1 MEKKIER
8 KPAEAIITFVAD
20 KDEWTKAQNKEFNK
34 LKSKL
39 KVDGFRVGNV
49 PDNIAKR
56 HINPSDVK
64 HEALMNL
71 INAAY
76 REVMEQEKFNPIAQP
91 ALSITK
97 LTDSELEAFVTVAL
111 APVVTLGEY
120 KGIKVA
126 KKAVRITE
134 KEIDEE
140 IEKLRNQQATM
151 EIKDGEA
158 ASGDTVIIDFKG
170 YVNDIPFD
178 GGEAKNYELKLGSNS
193 FIPGFEDALIGIKAG
208 EERTINVTF
217 PANYVESLAG
227 KDAKFVVK
235 CHDVKQVVLPELN
248 EEFIKELNYKD
259 VNTIDELRAHVK
271 EDLKNRK
278 TQSNEQTRLNEI
290 LDKCVE
296 NAVVEISDS
305 IVEDETAAQID
316 RVRKQVESNGLKFE
330 DFLNVSGLTFEKYHD
345 QIKAEALK
353 SIKTSLVIDEIC
365 RKENIIVDSK
375 ALNDKY
381 EEFAKTYSMKV
392 EDIRK
397 ALEPQ
402 QNELLRQIRQELFT
416 KFILANNND

>member
-34 LKSKL
+34 LKAKL

-126 KKAVRITE
+126 KKAVRVTE

-140 IEKLRNQQATM
+140 IEK
-151 EIKDGEA
+151 
-158 ASGDTVIIDFKG
+158 
-170 YVNDIPFD
+170 
-178 GGEAKNYELKLGSNS
+178 
-193 FIPGFEDALIGIKAG
+193 
-208 EERTINVTF
+208 
-217 PANYVESLAG
+217 
-227 KDAKFVVK
+227 
-235 CHDVKQVVLPELN
+235 
-248 EEFIKELNYKD
+248 
-259 VNTIDELRAHVK
+259 
-271 EDLKNRK
+271 
-278 TQSNEQTRLNEI
+278 
-290 LDKCVE
+290 
-296 NAVVEISDS
+296 
-305 IVEDETAAQID
+305 
-316 RVRKQVESNGLKFE
+316 
-330 DFLNVSGLTFEKYHD
+330 
-345 QIKAEALK
+345 
-353 SIKTSLVIDEIC
+353 
-365 RKENIIVDSK
+365 
-375 ALNDKY
+375 
-381 EEFAKTYSMKV
+381 
-392 EDIRK
+392 
-397 ALEPQ
+397 
-402 QNELLRQIRQELFT
+402 
-416 KFILANNND
+416 